1 MGITGSVGVGALIGG
16 LAALMVGWATRSF
29 ATAFSGAEA
38 AVTTSTTIVVA
49 GGCAV
54 VLGAGLLAI
63 AAVLQAGE
71 RAGRDGVRE

>member
-1 MGITGSVGVGALIGG
+1 MGITGSVGVWALIGG
-16 LAALMVGWATRSF
+16 VAGLVVGWATRSF

-38 AVTTSTTIVVA
+38 AVMTSTTIVVA

-54 VLGAGLLAI
+54 VLGASLLAI

-71 RAGRDGVRE
+71 RAGRGGVRG